1 MSVKSTAALGAY
13 LNDHLAGSVM
23 AIEMLERMVEHARG
37 TPLAGMLG
45 ELLREIRDDQQVL
58 KTLLGKTGVG
68 ENPIKKAGAW
78 LAEKAGRLKAT
89 DPGEDSLSRLE
100 MLETLSLGVMG
111 KLKLWLAL
119 EKAAPGRP
127 ELAGLDYKRLQARAR
142 NQHDLIEA
150 QRLEAA
156 REAL

>member
-1 MSVKSTAALGAY
+1 VSLKSTPALGAY

-23 AIEMLERMVEHARG
+23 AIEMLERMVDQARG
-37 TPLAGMLG
+37 TALDGMAG
-45 ELLREIRDDQQVL
+45 ELLREIREDQQVL
-58 KTLLGKTGVG
+58 KGVLEKTGVA

-100 MLETLSLGVMG
+100 MLETLSLGVLG

-119 EKAAPGRP
+119 EKVAPGRP
-127 ELAGLDYKRLQARAR
+127 GLEGLDFKRLQVRAR

-150 QRLEAA
+150 QRLDAA